1 MGETQARST
10 MARVA
15 GLSLLVAIPG
25 AFLVA
30 SRSQA
35 PLGGSA
41 LLSSASSPLGIEVSN
56 EYTATRGHPAAM
68 YPSVTYGRLVEPH
81 RATTLKMGNVAED
94 PSRSYG
100 WTIAKSSGAAAA
112 RWTCC

>member
-25 AFLVA
+25 AFLA

-41 LLSSASSPLGIEVSN
+41 LLSSASSPWASR
-56 EYTATRGHPAAM
+56 TAEREKLFDAFKTLMTVDTAA
-68 YPSVTYGRLVEPH
+68 GLE
-81 RATTLKMGNVAED
+81 
-94 PSRSYG
+94 SYG
-100 WTIAKSSGAAAA
+100 INYRSLDYFTEN
-112 RWTCC
+112 T